1 MADAFTTY
9 NPVIIYV
16 PKNNDNF
23 LNKYLLIAI
32 FFFRIDI
39 HPSENRKSHSPDFKI
54 SRMNGFSSILQL
66 YRCYKRIL
74 KR

>member
-16 PKNNDNF
+16 PKNNDIF

-32 FFFRIDI
+32 FFSELTFILLKTGKAI
-39 HPSENRKSHSPDFKI
+39 HPT
-54 SRMNGFSSILQL
+54 
-66 YRCYKRIL
+66 L
-74 KR
+74 KLVE